1 MQEDIEGLHRAVT
14 ALMQALK
21 IAEKNVQ
28 VAHRELN
35 FVAADIA
42 TLRYLTG
49 HPDCM
54 LSDLASH
61 LGVVPTTASSV
72 VARLVERGFVSR
84 ERPEA
89 NRRSIALRMTP
100 DGQHAFA
107 LIDAEVVHEIRRQ
120 QDERHAG
127 SSARSGSRA
136 LRKIDDAHR
145 RKRLESRLEAG
156 SGGSQRQVARLGEQN
171 HLLEIYE
178 AEVDVEYRGY
188 LSRV

>member
-1 MQEDIEGLHRAVT
+1 MKEEIESLHKAVT
-14 ALMQALK
+14 VLMQALK

-42 TLRYLTG
+42 TLRYLTD

-72 VARLVERGFVSR
+72 VDRLVERGFVSR
-84 ERPEA
+84 ERPQT
-89 NRRSIALRMTP
+89 NRRSVALRMTP

-107 LIDAEVVHEIRRQ
+107 LIDAEEKQTMHTMLDALPDEERAQFVKSMTRIADTVSRR
-120 QDERHAG
+120 D
-127 SSARSGSRA
+127 
-136 LRKIDDAHR
+136 
-145 RKRLESRLEAG
+145 
-156 SGGSQRQVARLGEQN
+156 
-171 HLLEIYE
+171 
-178 AEVDVEYRGY
+178 
-188 LSRV
+188 

>member
-1 MQEDIEGLHRAVT
+1 MKEEIEGLHRAVT

-35 FVAADIA
+35 YVAADIA

-72 VARLVERGFVSR
+72 VDRLVERGFVSR

-107 LIDAEVVHEIRRQ
+107 LIDAEEKQTMKVM
-120 QDERHAG
+120 
-127 SSARSGSRA
+127 
-136 LRKIDDAHR
+136 
-145 RKRLESRLEAG
+145 LEA
-156 SGGSQRQVARLGEQN
+156 LP
-171 HLLEIYE
+171 E
-178 AEVDVEYRGY
+178 ADRAPFVKSMTHIAESV
-188 LSRV
+188 SRRD